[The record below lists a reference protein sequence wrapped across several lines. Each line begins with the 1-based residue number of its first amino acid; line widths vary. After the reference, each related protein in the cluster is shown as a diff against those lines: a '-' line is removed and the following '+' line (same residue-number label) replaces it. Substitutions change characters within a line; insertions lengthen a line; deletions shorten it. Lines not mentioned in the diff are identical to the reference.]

1 MMLNSGIVKM
11 ISADTH
17 FDVIEEVNRE
27 ILLICAKKANYIYL
41 PPSCQYHAI

>member
-17 FDVIEEVNRE
+17 FDVIEEVNR
-27 ILLICAKKANYIYL
+27 IDPFDLC
-41 PPSCQYHAI
+41 